1 VLSCHEE
8 PKLRPI
14 ALKIPGYS
22 FWVTGYY
29 FFESFVGFVVLL
41 IFIWL
46 MILDGTTA
54 CEKPL
59 FQIVFVFEHFFYS
72 SANLIL

>member
-1 VLSCHEE
+1 MAGYQKIKSLTF
-8 PKLRPI
+8 
-14 ALKIPGYS
+14 KIPGCFVFS
-22 FWVTGYY
+22 RVLFLEGC
-29 FFESFVGFVVLL
+29 VGFVVLL
-41 IFIWL
+41 VFIWL